1 MELALAKTKNK
12 DHSEVQFLRGKV
24 RELTKQV
31 RTLEKQLT
39 RYGRMEHAFNDA
51 QEAIQEAERIIEEVM
66 LPKSA
71 ERSDPCDKCEDGEMV
86 IKFEFPEL
94 NKKIYVCTV
103 CGTTRGK

>member
-1 MELALAKTKNK
+1 MRLELAKTKNK

-39 RYGRMEHAFNDA
+39 RYNRMEHAFNDA

-66 LPKSA
+66 PKTS
-71 ERSDPCDKCEDGEMV
+71 ERVDPCDKCDHGEMV
-86 IKFEFPEL
+86 IKFDFPEL
-94 NKKIYVCTV
+94 NKKIYVCTD
-103 CGTTRGK
+103 CGASRGK